1 MIDRLNTND
10 NVLNNIR
17 DTIDDIIDININ
29 GLDKDQVKGA
39 IQTYNDLMNDID
51 NGNEVDQDKLNE
63 AIDIINNYSDDPL
76 LQFVEWMRLY
86 DNGSMVVKDYDK
98 SIPMGDVLTESEPGT
113 STGRTEVNAAQN
125 PVVLMAQK
133 REIGGVMYYEV
144 GGMRLDRFMAGS
156 GLRLSSRPVNMLWMI
171 RW

>member
-1 MIDRLNTND
+1 MKIHD
-10 NVLNNIR
+10 NIYDNIK
-17 DTIDDIIDININ
+17 DAVDDIVDMNIN
-29 GLDKDQVKGA
+29 GLDQDQVKEA
-39 IQTYNDLMNDID
+39 IKTYNDLMDEAD

-63 AIDIINNYSDDPL
+63 AIDIINNYSDGPL

-86 DNGSMVVKDYDK
+86 DNGSIAVKDYDK

-133 REIGGVMYYEV
+133 REIGGGYV
-144 GGMRLDRFMAGS
+144 L
-156 GLRLSSRPVNMLWMI
+156 
-171 RW
+171 

>member
-17 DTIDDIIDININ
+17 DTIDDIIDMNIN
-29 GLDKDQVKGA
+29 GLDQDQVKEA

-51 NGNEVDQDKLNE
+51 NGNKVDQDKLNE
-63 AIDIINNYSDDPL
+63 AIDIINNYSDGPL

-113 STGRTEVNAAQN
+113 STGRTDTNAAQN
-125 PVVLMAQK
+125 PVVLIPR
-133 REIGGVMYYEV
+133 RERLAESCI
-144 GGMRLDRFMAGS
+144 MR
-156 GLRLSSRPVNMLWMI
+156 
-171 RW
+171 